1 MRLSAQVRFLL
12 AVLMSWV
19 IKPGLSYRASSG
31 LPSLGLIK
39 PPAWLPPCGG
49 LLFQLLL
56 AAPFRFLFCTTGIL
70 FLAACR
76 KYGFVADQRHHI

>member
-12 AVLMSWV
+12 AVSMSWV
-19 IKPGLSYRASSG
+19 IKPDLVIEAASG

-39 PPAWLPPCGG
+39 PPARLPPCGG

-76 KYGFVADQRHHI
+76 KYGFVVDQRHHI